1 MMTQI
6 SEIVLEGAGRALSL
20 KPGLNIVTGPIA
32 SGKTTLIRYFRFLLG
47 GALGQL
53 PKEAK
58 ASVTAVSGTVN
69 LDGKIFSIARPAV
82 STPTARVEIAG
93 EEETWRLPAYVS
105 SDGTTYTKWLLEQ
118 LALPRLEVPSAPTKP
133 TSEPTPVSI
142 NDYFLY
148 SYLTQDELGFT
159 VFGHRDPFKNIKRKY
174 VFEIVYG
181 LYDVSTAQLQDQL
194 REVNG
199 QLRELQARKQLI
211 QGVFKDTPLENKVR
225 IEHELRET
233 TKEIRKIEKAA
244 VAIAAES
251 TASVDTERLQ
261 TEVLELEAR
270 SAKLDTD
277 ARAEHQALTNLREL
291 AAQLESQSSK
301 LTRSIVSDKYLTD
314 LEFVVCPRCGTEL
327 DQRRIEA
334 ALCYLCL
341 QVPSLQVSRET
352 LVSEQEA
359 VEQQLSEAQMLLR
372 EREERAATLQ
382 KELSTVKAKLGRARL
397 ELDFLT
403 KSYVSAHAAEIA
415 STAAAR
421 AKLMSRMAQLE
432 DYLGVLARAEEAQAL
447 IVRLVA
453 TRDGI
458 VQELESATAES
469 TVAQERIQHLNKR
482 FNQILEQ
489 TKPPQ
494 FGEETSSNMNPTT
507 YLPIYHGRPFTELSS
522 PGLATLVNIA
532 HALAHHLTS
541 IELDLKL
548 PQFLV
553 IDGLSEHLGQE
564 GLDPERLQAVYELL
578 IETSHGHPE
587 LQIIVVD
594 NEVPPLA
601 RPFVSLELS
610 EEDRLIRA

>member
-1 MMTQI
+1 M
-6 SEIVLEGAGRALSL
+6 
-20 KPGLNIVTGPIA
+20 
-32 SGKTTLIRYFRFLLG
+32 
-47 GALGQL
+47 
-53 PKEAK
+53 
-58 ASVTAVSGTVN
+58 
-69 LDGKIFSIARPAV
+69 

-93 EEETWRLPAYVS
+93 EEETWRLPAHVS
-105 SDGTTYTKWLLEQ
+105 SDGTTYTNWLLEQ

-199 QLRELQARKQLI
+199 QLRELRAREQLI
-211 QGVFKDTPLENKVR
+211 QVVFKDTPLENKVR
-225 IEHELRET
+225 IEHELREA

-244 VAIAAES
+244 VAIAAEP

-270 SAKLDTD
+270 SAKLDMD

-327 DQRRIEA
+327 DQRRVES

-341 QVPSLQVSRET
+341 QVPSFQVSREV

-397 ELDFLT
+397 ELEFLT

-482 FNQILEQ
+482 IQSDSRTNEA
-489 TKPPQ
+489 
-494 FGEETSSNMNPTT
+494 
-507 YLPIYHGRPFTELSS
+507 
-522 PGLATLVNIA
+522 ATVW
-532 HALAHHLTS
+532 
-541 IELDLKL
+541 
-548 PQFLV
+548 
-553 IDGLSEHLGQE
+553 
-564 GLDPERLQAVYELL
+564 
-578 IETSHGHPE
+578 
-587 LQIIVVD
+587 
-594 NEVPPLA
+594 
-601 RPFVSLELS
+601 
-610 EEDRLIRA
+610 